1 MSSKRLADDQDQTA
15 PSGPNKKPRI
25 NSPGKESAGEP
36 DFEDDTAPGST
47 FAEAG
52 GDATAGDDD
61 DDEVQVQDQE
71 EDDEDEDVVADGE
84 DFERR
89 RDRELQDEMR
99 AADREKMVAMLR
111 YFTPE
116 QMDRYE
122 CFRRSS
128 LPKPVL
134 RRLFQTITGTMLN
147 PNGLIVLSAVGKMFV
162 GELVET
168 ARHVADEEGVS
179 DLEELKPVHIREAH
193 RRLEVEGKL
202 FRGRKKA
209 LFAKNLV

>member
-36 DFEDDTAPGST
+36 DF
-47 FAEAG
+47 
-52 GDATAGDDD
+52 D
-61 DDEVQVQDQE
+61 DDEEQVQDQE

>member
-61 DDEVQVQDQE
+61 DDEEQVQDQE

-168 ARHVADEEGVS
+168 ARHVADEE
-179 DLEELKPVHIREAH
+179 LKPVHIREAH

>member
-1 MSSKRLADDQDQTA
+1 
-15 PSGPNKKPRI
+15 
-25 NSPGKESAGEP
+25 
-36 DFEDDTAPGST
+36 
-47 FAEAG
+47 
-52 GDATAGDDD
+52 
-61 DDEVQVQDQE
+61 
-71 EDDEDEDVVADGE
+71 
-84 DFERR
+84 
-89 RDRELQDEMR
+89 
-99 AADREKMVAMLR
+99 MLR